1 MKAFS
6 IILTFLATL
15 IIFLVVGGKVF
26 SGAPF
31 IKFLFAFSLASAVVL
46 VGWGMIDTMLPQKKK
61 EHDEEESH

>member
-6 IILTFLATL
+6 IILTFIATL
-15 IIFLVVGGKVF
+15 ILFLVVGGQVF

-46 VGWGMIDTMLPQKKK
+46 VGWGMIDTMLPPQKK
-61 EHDEEESH
+61 EHDKEELH